1 MVVDTP
7 HGEFEV
13 KNITRK
19 ERRKFYKRVKEVF
32 TSQDLSKLHELGYEF
47 TLLAF
52 EDEKKADEALK
63 ELSAVQED
71 EVLTAII
78 GAYMGLDL
86 GNLTGD

>member
-1 MVVDTP
+1 MIVDTP

-13 KNITRK
+13 KGITRK

-32 TSQDLSKLHELGYEF
+32 TSQDISKLHELGDEF
-47 TLLAF
+47 ALLAF
-52 EDEKKADEALK
+52 GDDKKADEALR
-63 ELSAVQED
+63 ELSALQED

>member
-1 MVVDTP
+1 MIIDTP

-13 KNITRK
+13 KDITRK

-32 TSQDLSKLHELGYEF
+32 TSQDISKLHELGDEF
-47 TLLAF
+47 TLVAF
-52 EDEKKADEALK
+52 GDDKKADEALGS
-63 ELSAVQED
+63 LTAIQED

-78 GAYMGLDL
+78 GSYRGLDL

>member
-1 MVVDTP
+1 MIVDTP

-13 KNITRK
+13 KDITRK
-19 ERRKFYKRVKEVF
+19 ERRKFYRKVKKVY
-32 TSQDLSKLHELGYEF
+32 TSQELDKLHELGDEF

-52 EDEKKADEALK
+52 GDDKKADEALAG
-63 ELSAVQED
+63 LTALQED

-86 GNLTGD
+86 GNPTGG